1 MPTLKDI
8 KRASSRLK
16 NVIHETPLV
25 YSYAMKE
32 LIGANV
38 YFKLENLQRTGSFK
52 IRGAYNKLYQVRNT
66 KKPVIAASAGNHAQ
80 GVALSSRLLGIK
92 SKVIM
97 PEGTPINKMLSVK
110 HYGGEVVLHG
120 ADFDE
125 SLRYAREE
133 AEKEKSIFIHAFNDQ
148 DVIAG
153 QGTIGLEILK
163 KLKNV
168 DAVFVPIGGGG
179 LISGIAVAMKEANPK
194 IKIFGIQTE
203 NIPSMVEALKKK
215 KPVEV
220 PSNSTLADG
229 IAVKKAGDITLGLVN
244 KYVDEVFT
252 VSEEEIED
260 SLLILASKKRLVVEG
275 CGGVGLAGLMKK
287 HKSFKNKNVVV
298 LISGGN
304 IDINIL
310 SKIIERGLNKQG
322 RLMRMDLEL
331 PDIPG
336 ALGVL
341 STLIGDLR
349 GNIIHILHDRMTEGL
364 ALNRAIVEITLE
376 TRNTEHQKE
385 IEKVLKRN
393 GYRIIKID

>member
-1 MPTLKDI
+1 MLTIKDI
-8 KRASSRLK
+8 KKASTRLK

-25 YSYAMKE
+25 YSFAMKE
-32 LIGANV
+32 LTGANV

-52 IRGAYNKLYQVRNT
+52 IRGAYNKLYQLKNT
-66 KKPVIAASAGNHAQ
+66 KKSVIAASAGNHAQ
-80 GVALSSRLLGIK
+80 GVALSSKLLGIK

-120 ADFDE
+120 TDFDE
-125 SLRYAREE
+125 SLKYALDE
-133 AEKEKSIFIHAFNDQ
+133 AEREDSTFIHAFNDE

-153 QGTIGLEILK
+153 QGTIGLEVLK
-163 KLKNV
+163 KLKNI

-179 LISGIAVAMKEANPK
+179 LISGIAIAMKEANPK

-203 NIPSMVEALKKK
+203 NIPSMVQALKKN

-220 PSNSTLADG
+220 PSSSTLADG
-229 IAVKKAGDITLGLVN
+229 IAVKKAGDITLGLVK

-252 VSEEEIED
+252 VNEEEIED

-287 HKSFKNKNVVV
+287 RGSFKNKNVVV

-322 RLMRMDLEL
+322 RLMRMELEL

-341 STLIGDLR
+341 STLIGDLK

-376 TRNTEHQKE
+376 TRNEQHQRE
-385 IEKVLKRN
+385 IEKVLKKN